1 MTPQTFDVINN
12 TIAKN
17 WVEGNCPTV
26 LHQIHSNEVNIATYN
41 REIDVLSNEIDTA
54 LNQAI
59 EIRVNGDIDKI
70 VQTIENNLKE
80 FDLLKSDLISLL
92 HLFKD
97 ITKANRYKVLLA
109 TVNTNMCRRFH
120 TDINDLRM
128 LCTYSGPGT
137 LWLEDDNVNRK
148 ALVVTVNT
156 NMCRRFHTDIN
167 DLRMLCTYSGPGTL
181 WLEDD
186 NVNRKALDTCGD
198 NECIVLDETKIHQ
211 AKTGSVVI
219 LKGAIYPTE
228 GTKAIVH
235 RSPTIEEIGERRL
248 LLRIDTNEFLNFD

>member
-70 VQTIENNLKE
+70 VQTMENNLKE

-97 ITKANRYKVLLA
+97 ITKANRYKV
-109 TVNTNMCRRFH
+109 
-120 TDINDLRM
+120 
-128 LCTYSGPGT
+128 
-137 LWLEDDNVNRK
+137 
-148 ALVVTVNT
+148 LVVTVNT

>member
-97 ITKANRYKVLLA
+97 ITKANRYKV
-109 TVNTNMCRRFH
+109 
-120 TDINDLRM
+120 
-128 LCTYSGPGT
+128 
-137 LWLEDDNVNRK
+137 
-148 ALVVTVNT
+148 LVVTVNT

>member
-70 VQTIENNLKE
+70 VQTMENNLKE

-109 TVNTNMCRRFH
+109 
-120 TDINDLRM
+120 
-128 LCTYSGPGT
+128 
-137 LWLEDDNVNRK
+137 
-148 ALVVTVNT
+148 TVNT

>member
-1 MTPQTFDVINN
+1 MTPQTFEVINN
-12 TIAKN
+12 AISKN
-17 WVEGNCPTV
+17 WGEGNCPTV
-26 LHQIHSNEVNIATYN
+26 LHQIHSNEVNIAIYN
-41 REIDVLSNEIDTA
+41 RDIDVLSNEIDMA
-54 LNQAI
+54 LNLAI
-59 EIRVNGDIDKI
+59 EIRVSGDIDKI
-70 VQTIENNLKE
+70 VQTIENDLME

-97 ITKANRYKVLLA
+97 ITKANSYKVLLA
-109 TVNTNMCRRFH
+109 TVNTNMCR
-120 TDINDLRM
+120 
-128 LCTYSGPGT
+128 
-137 LWLEDDNVNRK
+137 K
-148 ALVVTVNT
+148 
-156 NMCRRFHTDIN
+156 FHTDIN

-219 LKGAIYPTE
+219 LKGAIYPIE

-235 RSPTIEEIGERRL
+235 RSPTIEETGERRL
-248 LLRIDTNEFLNFD
+248 LLRIDTNEFLNFE